1 MELNSEQFTQY
12 KRLLLKTLAAF
23 ESFCNRYDLKYFAA
37 GGTMLGAVRH
47 HGFIPWDDDIDLYM
61 LREDYDKLL
70 QKKNELPQGYRL
82 HSMEDE
88 GFYVPFS
95 KFIDENTTL
104 WETKEVPYVIG
115 VFLDIFPLDN
125 SPSDLKTAKI
135 MRKKYQIYY
144 WDIKRSERKY
154 TFKKIYNDF
163 VNYRSF
169 KLLFH
174 SLYAKLYLSN
184 HKDKVKAR
192 FQKLKQKIITYPKSD
207 KLICYDGQ
215 YQDKEIM
222 MREWFSK
229 IIRIP
234 FENLYINVPSGYNEY
249 LTQMYGNYMKLPP
262 LEKRIMPHGHY
273 FFNLERKMSLD
284 EIKELVEI
292 NIDYK

>member
-1 MELNSEQFTQY
+1 MINCY
-12 KRLLLKTLAAF
+12 RKKT
-23 ESFCNRYDLKYFAA
+23 K
-37 GGTMLGAVRH
+37 
-47 HGFIPWDDDIDLYM
+47 
-61 LREDYDKLL
+61 
-70 QKKNELPQGYRL
+70 LPQGYRL

-95 KFIDENTTL
+95 KFIVKNTTL

-125 SPSDLKTAKI
+125 SPSDLKIAKI

-184 HKDKVKAR
+184 
-192 FQKLKQKIITYPKSD
+192 S
-207 KLICYDGQ
+207 
-215 YQDKEIM
+215 
-222 MREWFSK
+222 
-229 IIRIP
+229 
-234 FENLYINVPSGYNEY
+234 
-249 LTQMYGNYMKLPP
+249 
-262 LEKRIMPHGHY
+262 
-273 FFNLERKMSLD
+273 
-284 EIKELVEI
+284 
-292 NIDYK
+292 